1 MLFFQLNADIYEN
14 DPELQKI
21 REERGYSYMDIITIH
36 PDKLPD
42 YENKVGYAHLH
53 DSYEMRIIFSIC

>member
-1 MLFFQLNADIYEN
+1 MVLPFFQLNADIYEN

-21 REERGYSYMDIITIH
+21 REERGYSFMDIITIH

-42 YENKVGYAHLH
+42 YGNKVSYAYLH
-53 DSYEMRIIFSIC
+53 DWFCMRWE